1 MINLVDI
8 PKPEVQ
14 EEPTSPYAEVEQK
27 LESSLR
33 NLMDQIRSEQANEF
47 TQKLYAAMNIWYT
60 VATIHPDENKKNTYM
75 LMSKSIALLID
86 KSLLSDEQLERYS
99 VAVTYE
105 PKEGDEEN
113 KSEDGANT
121 ESEDNSD
128 NSPEND
134 GADNVDNTQNSEST
148 DDSDDNNGAETSDD
162 SDNNENSDNNDGSD
176 DTENSDNNENSDNAN
191 ENEISDNTESTNN
204 NEIADNT

>member
-128 NSPEND
+128 DSPEND
-134 GADNVDNTQNSEST
+134 EADNVDNTQNSEST

-162 SDNNENSDNNDGSD
+162 SDNNENSDNNA
-176 DTENSDNNENSDNAN
+176 NSDNAN
-191 ENEISDNTESTNN
+191 ENEILDSTESTNN
-204 NEIADNT
+204 NEIANDN